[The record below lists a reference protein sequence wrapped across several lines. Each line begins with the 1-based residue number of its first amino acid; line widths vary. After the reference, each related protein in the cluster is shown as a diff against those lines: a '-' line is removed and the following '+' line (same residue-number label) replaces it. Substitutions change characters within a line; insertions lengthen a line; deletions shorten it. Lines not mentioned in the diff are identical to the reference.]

1 MSAAGGPGDGAAVT
15 VRGPTSVSVVRVL
28 AVPRQ
33 RLFDLVADP
42 ALHPRI
48 DGSGT
53 LRGVLRG
60 PARLGPGA
68 RFGMGMRMGLPYRVT
83 NRVVEFEEGRRIA
96 WAHLSGN
103 VWRWEF
109 ADVAADGAAD
119 GAAHGAADGTS
130 TATEVTETFDWG
142 RSRVP
147 WAARRVA
154 AANAA
159 AMARSIERLGGL
171 AVGAA

>member
-1 MSAAGGPGDGAAVT
+1 MSGEGGARGAGPEGATGAAAGGPSW
-15 VRGPTSVSVVRVL
+15 GPSSVSVVATV

-42 ALHPRI
+42 SMHPRI

-53 LRGVLRG
+53 VRGVVRG

-68 RFGMGMRMGLPYRVT
+68 RFGMGMRMLMPYRVT
-83 NRVVEFEEGRRIA
+83 NRVVEFDEGRRIA

-109 ADVAADGAAD
+109 ADAPVG
-119 GAAHGAADGTS
+119 GTE
-130 TATEVTETFDWG
+130 ARETFDWG
-142 RSRVP
+142 GSRAP
-147 WAARRVA
+147 WAAHRFA
-154 AANAA
+154 AGNAV
-159 AMARSIERLGGL
+159 AMARSIERLAGL
-171 AVGAA
+171 AAG